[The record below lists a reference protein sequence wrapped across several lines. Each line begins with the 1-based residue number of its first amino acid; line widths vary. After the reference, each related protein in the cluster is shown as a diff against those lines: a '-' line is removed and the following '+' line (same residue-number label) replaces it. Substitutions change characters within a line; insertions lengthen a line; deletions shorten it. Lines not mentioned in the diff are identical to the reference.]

1 MTIKKW
7 QRLGLLL
14 IAVLTYA
21 AGWYFCQ
28 AAKENASLTYLLLSR
43 NIDATEAEEIF
54 AQEKA
59 LPDSIGFCFWGE
71 TAAKTVICK
80 ETGGIAQV
88 TQVLLSGNPGILN
101 AGSLAWQDGCFVDE
115 TTARSLFGTADCG
128 GQILWREDIAYP
140 VLGTIF
146 AFQPTMLTVA
156 AETDGVVL
164 NRCALF
170 APAESGTQAADQF
183 MLRWGLQGE
192 MIDFFSLWS
201 AVHNYL
207 LLLPCLFVL
216 VAFLYSIRKVR
227 RILHSEDFSFSAMVK
242 PAGFLL
248 IYVCLLCF
256 LGSQIQ
262 ILPDLIPS
270 RWSDFSF
277 WGKAL
282 EAQKENLRQV
292 LLTPMGSTH
301 LQMMLDMVK
310 SMVSSTAAALLTLW
324 AFRR

>member
-7 QRLGLLL
+7 LRLGLLL
-14 IAVLTYA
+14 LAVLTYA

-28 AAKENASLTYLLLSR
+28 AAKEDASLTYLLLSR
-43 NIDATEAEEIF
+43 NIDAAEAEEIF
-54 AQEKA
+54 VQEKA
-59 LPDSIGFCFWGE
+59 LPDSVGFCFWGE
-71 TAAKTVICK
+71 AVAKTVICK
-80 ETGGIAQV
+80 ETDGIAQV
-88 TQVLLSGNPGILN
+88 TQVLLSGNPEVLG

-115 TTARSLFGTADCG
+115 ATARSLFGTADCG
-128 GQILWREDIAYP
+128 GQILRQNDTAYP

-156 AETDGVVL
+156 AEMDGAVL
-164 NRCALF
+164 NRCVLF
-170 APAESGTQAADQF
+170 APAQSGAQAADQF
-183 MLRWGLQGE
+183 LLRWGLQGE
-192 MIDFFSLWS
+192 IIDFFSLWT

-207 LLLPCLFVL
+207 LLLPCLFIL
-216 VAFLYSIRKVR
+216 AAFLCSIRKVR

-242 PAGFLL
+242 PVGFLL

-256 LGSQIQ
+256 LGSRIL

-310 SMVSSTAAALLTLW
+310 SMVSATVAALLTLW
-324 AFRR
+324 SFRR